1 MSILTVM
8 PRHRWLVFARWVWV
22 VLALAYFGSFL
33 ATLPLTWARP
43 VDLSDLITGWSDASV
58 RAGLVQLG
66 LSVEGY
72 IAITHG
78 LNSLLPIIYFLL
90 GLVIFLRRSDDWVA
104 ILAATLFVMFLGN
117 PFTKLAQ
124 TYPGWATAGEITD
137 GVSSTLFILLFYVF
151 PDGRFTPRWMR
162 WLFLSMVG
170 IQLWRVFRPE
180 QYQQA
185 ALIIVAPFY
194 ASIILTQ
201 VYRYLRIAGPVQRQQ
216 IKWVVAGLVGGL
228 VPLVLWLLLFNISP
242 QLRQPTALSVGFSLI
257 GNLLW
262 TALLIVLPVCFTIAI
277 LRSHLWDIDILIRS
291 TLAYGLITGFL
302 ALVYFG
308 SVLLL
313 QGVFQAITGR
323 YQSPIATVI
332 STLVIAALFN
342 PLRQRVQ
349 EFIDRRF
356 YRRKYDAEHS
366 LAQFAAI
373 ARNEVDQEK
382 LTTALLGT
390 VKQAVQP
397 EKISL
402 WVPRSR
408 GSTE

>member
-1 MSILTVM
+1 MSIMTM
-8 PRHRWLVFARWVWV
+8 FPRQRWFIFARWIWI
-22 VLALAYFGSFL
+22 VLALAYFGGFL
-33 ATLPLTWARP
+33 ATLPTTWARP
-43 VDLSDLITGWSDASV
+43 VDLSDFVTGWSDASV

-78 LNSLLPIIYFLL
+78 LNSFLPIIYFLL

-137 GVSSTLFILLFYVF
+137 GVSSTLFILLFSVF

-228 VPLVLWLLLFNISP
+228 VPLVLWLLLFNASP
-242 QLRQPTALSVGFSLI
+242 QLRQPTALSIGFSLV

-277 LRSHLWDIDILIRS
+277 LRSHLWDIDILIRR

-302 ALVYFG
+302 ALIYFG

-342 PLRQRVQ
+342 PLRRRVQ
-349 EFIDRRF
+349 DFIDRRF
-356 YRRKYDAEHS
+356 YRQRYDSERT
-366 LAQFAAI
+366 LAGFAATI
-373 ARNEVDQEK
+373 RDEVDLDA
-382 LTTALLGT
+382 LTGGLLR
-390 VKQAVQP
+390 AVNETLQP
-397 EKISL
+397 EELSL
-402 WVPRSR
+402 WMMKRH
-408 GSTE
+408 